1 MAVIGRDAAAIGY
14 HTMRTASL
22 VCAWNR
28 GMEFAFVDS
37 TNLDNTCGPLYNIF
51 CLLKCA
57 RKTTMDINAACE
69 LSQSQMNSR
78 VFGHI
83 FSDAVSLLCDQRFC
97 VCQREPNQ
105 QTNCVGSLM
114 YVDNPRASVLRQC
127 RCVEGQRCDV
137 SYQSL
142 FDPLKGNLSNT
153 LFARTYINKLGAG
166 ILPFC
171 GTKNLWSQCCIEE
184 TCAFMRMLT
193 DLTIARCHLTIIDWA
208 VAAALFDKIVLMTRR
223 ARTQSELRDTY
234 IGVVSIVLKLYV
246 EESTDFTLADVF
258 NISNDELRTLE
269 LNVISGLGCNMLVSV
284 DVMMEYLCIM
294 ISTNEVVDQAQIS
307 S

>member
-1 MAVIGRDAAAIGY
+1 
-14 HTMRTASL
+14 
-22 VCAWNR
+22 
-28 GMEFAFVDS
+28 
-37 TNLDNTCGPLYNIF
+37 
-51 CLLKCA
+51 
-57 RKTTMDINAACE
+57 
-69 LSQSQMNSR
+69 
-78 VFGHI
+78 
-83 FSDAVSLLCDQRFC
+83 
-97 VCQREPNQ
+97 
-105 QTNCVGSLM
+105 
-114 YVDNPRASVLRQC
+114 
-127 RCVEGQRCDV
+127 
-137 SYQSL
+137 
-142 FDPLKGNLSNT
+142 
-153 LFARTYINKLGAG
+153 
-166 ILPFC
+166 
-171 GTKNLWSQCCIEE
+171 
-184 TCAFMRMLT
+184 MRMLT